1 MTGLSPGLMGA
12 ASAEEGRVW
21 QGGGGKGRCVTWVG
35 VAALLSVIFTVILFW
50 CFSF

>member
-21 QGGGGKGRCVTWVG
+21 EGGWGQGRCVTWVG
-35 VAALLSVIFTVILFW
+35 VAVLLSVIFTVILLC
-50 CFSF
+50 CFSL